1 MITNKTNPLLIF
13 PFSYKF
19 IFFSIFLTII
29 IFTVF
34 INKNGDYNIFQNF
47 SLSFNQVILIFIF
60 YSISNLLRL
69 FRLAIIAR
77 PLLNLQFRSLA
88 LFYFNSALL
97 ILITPFKLAEVYRLF
112 ILSKISKNFLG
123 SVLVTIIERSADA
136 IFLFFIVIYICFFH
150 NDLESFYLSSFY
162 LLAFILTSLI
172 FILWILG
179 PMLITIHNYLFEKK
193 SSKFTHFLLKIL
205 YNTNITLVKLKMSLK
220 NKVISILSFSLLIYL
235 FEALTIY
242 ICVNVADSNIF
253 SLLQSNINY
262 SLLPQTNISE
272 FSTNIIGSWLLCLTF
287 YWIISMAIIIFVK
300 YKDSIKGT

>member
-1 MITNKTNPLLIF
+1 MITNKINPLLTLQ
-13 PFSYKF
+13 FSYKF
-19 IFFSIFLTII
+19 IFFSIFFTII
-29 IFTVF
+29 IFTAF
-34 INKNGDYNIFQNF
+34 INKSGHYNIFENF
-47 SLSFNQVILIFIF
+47 SLSFNQVIMIFVF

-69 FRLAIIAR
+69 FRLVIIAR

-97 ILITPFKLAEVYRLF
+97 ILITPFKLAEVYRIF

-136 IFLFFIVIYICFFH
+136 IFLFFIVMYICFFR
-150 NDLESFYLSSFY
+150 DDPESFYLASFY
-162 LLAFILTSLI
+162 FLAFILTTLI

-179 PMLITIHNYLFEKK
+179 PMLITIHSYVFEKK
-193 SSKFTHFLLKIL
+193 SSKFTHFLLKVL
-205 YNTNITLVKLKMSLK
+205 YNTNTTLIKLKMSLK
-220 NKVISILSFSLLIYL
+220 DKVISILSFSFLIYL

-242 ICVNVADSNIF
+242 ICVSTADNNIF

-262 SLLPQTNISE
+262 SLLPQTKIPE
-272 FSTNIIGSWLLCLTF
+272 FSTDIIGSWLLCLTF

-300 YKDSIKGT
+300 YKDSNKAT